1 MNFPDETGKMS
12 EGQKGGGTAEVQK
25 YIFVI
30 LTRLKKWA
38 LEESEKYI
46 CIAGAPHPF
55 LRFFKSR
62 AGGQDQNDKKGL

>member
-1 MNFPDETGKMS
+1 MERKKIGKES
-12 EGQKGGGTAEVQK
+12 EKLSPLIKGCLTNAFLVILTRQI

-46 CIAGAPHPF
+46 CIAGRNPF
-55 LRFFKSR
+55 
-62 AGGQDQNDKKGL
+62 